1 MRIKRKTYQE
11 NKEKKM
17 NKTNKKQHQ
26 KKQNKK
32 KQPIFPKDFSQEVC
46 LFVSYKSVKLETSTL
61 SNDVIYYVLFMCH
74 SL

>member
-32 KQPIFPKDFSQEVC
+32 KQPIFPKDLLYFSRSLPVC
-46 LFVSYKSVKLETSTL
+46 IL
-61 SNDVIYYVLFMCH
+61 
-74 SL
+74 